1 MASGQEQSVPV
12 KRGHASVDVLVVG
25 SGVAGLAAALEAA
38 RGGARVNVLE
48 CEATYGGASILS
60 GGGCCIVGS
69 PVQESCGILDDPHL
83 ALTDWTKRGGGA
95 ADLDWADRYLRAS
108 RAEVYDW
115 LAELG
120 VGWEPR
126 LVWQAGNTVPR
137 WHKPRGGGGA
147 VMAALRRELDRLCG
161 RGGVRVNASAR
172 RLVTRG
178 PDVVG
183 VELESDGSTEVLS
196 APATIVATGGF
207 VSNRA
212 MLAEQARHYGPLPHL
227 LSGSGPSTLGRGH
240 RLLAEVG
247 AQFSHMSLIW
257 FYPVGT
263 PDPVDPAGR
272 RGLMVRG
279 VRDEVWVN
287 AEGRRFCDEHQ
298 RGHSEGGSAL
308 LNQPGQ
314 FSWGIIDAVGIED
327 LVLANNGY
335 YGDSENTI
343 PSRRLEFLTGS
354 SHVRRADSIEDLAR
368 AIGVASA
375 ALVQT
380 IASYNHAIAARLPA
394 DPQTGKDL
402 RDARPIN
409 QPPYTAIRYQP
420 LAQKNLGGVLTD
432 LHCAVLTADSVPV
445 PGLYAA
451 GEVAGMAGGHINGA
465 SGLEGTMFGPCLY
478 SGRVAGAAAVGK
490 SVR

>member
-1 MASGQEQSVPV
+1 MNRGQA
-12 KRGHASVDVLVVG
+12 RTGFDVLVVG
-25 SGVAGLAAALEAA
+25 SGVAGLAAGLEAA
-38 RGGARVNVLE
+38 RGGARVRVLE
-48 CEATYGGASILS
+48 SEATYGGASILS

-69 PVQESCGILDDPHL
+69 PVQRSWGVVDDPEVAL
-83 ALTDWTKRGGGA
+83 ADWADRGGGA

-108 RAEVYDW
+108 RAEVYEW
-115 LAELG
+115 LAGLG

-147 VMAALRRELDRLCG
+147 VMAALRGELDRLSG
-161 RGGVRVNASAR
+161 PGSVRVNVTAR
-172 RLVTRG
+172 RLVRSG
-178 PDVVG
+178 ASVIG
-183 VELESDGSTEVLS
+183 VEAESGGSTEILS

-212 MLAEQARHYGPLPHL
+212 MLAKQARTYGPLPHL

-240 RLLAEVG
+240 RLLADVG
-247 AQFSHMSLIW
+247 AQFCNMSLIW

-263 PDPVDPAGR
+263 PDPADPAGC

-279 VRDEVWVN
+279 IRDEVWVN
-287 AEGRRFCDEHQ
+287 AAGRRFCDEHQ

-314 FSWGIIDAVGIED
+314 FSWGIVDAAGSQD
-327 LVLANNGY
+327 LVLANNSY

-343 PSRRLEFLTGS
+343 PSRRLEFLAGS
-354 SHVRRADSIEDLAR
+354 PHVRRADSIVDLAR
-368 AIGVASA
+368 AIQVAPA
-375 ALVQT
+375 TLVRT
-380 IASYNHAIAARLPA
+380 MTSYNHAIAVGLPA
-394 DPQTGKDL
+394 DPETGKDL
-402 RDARPIN
+402 RGARPIS

-490 SVR
+490 AV

>member
-1 MASGQEQSVPV
+1 M
-12 KRGHASVDVLVVG
+12 
-25 SGVAGLAAALEAA
+25 
-38 RGGARVNVLE
+38 
-48 CEATYGGASILS
+48 LS

-69 PVQESCGILDDPHL
+69 PVQQSHGIADDPEL
-83 ALTDWTKRGGGA
+83 ALADWANRGGGG

-108 RAEVYDW
+108 RVEVYDW
-115 LAELG
+115 LEELG
-120 VGWEPR
+120 VVWEPR

-147 VMAALRRELDRLCG
+147 VMAALRSELDRLGG
-161 RGGVRVNASAR
+161 RGSVRVNATAR
-172 RLVTRG
+172 RLVG
-178 PDVVG
+178 GGSNVVG
-183 VELESDGSTEVLS
+183 VEVESGGSTEVLS
-196 APATIVATGGF
+196 ARATIVATGGF

-212 MLAEQARHYGPLPHL
+212 MLAEHGAQYGPLPNL

-247 AQFSHMSLIW
+247 AHFSNMSLIW

-263 PDPVDPAGR
+263 PDPVDPTGC

-279 VRDEVWVN
+279 IRDEVWVN

-314 FSWGIIDAVGIED
+314 FSWGIVDTAGIQG

-343 PSRRLEFLTGS
+343 PSRRLDFLTES
-354 SHVRRADSIEDLAR
+354 PHVRRADSIEDLAH
-368 AIGVASA
+368 AIGVAPA
-375 ALVQT
+375 TLVCT
-380 IASYNHAIAARLPA
+380 MTSYNHAIAAGLPA
-394 DPQTGKDL
+394 DPETGKDL
-402 RDARPIN
+402 RGARPIS
-409 QPPYTAIRYQP
+409 QPPYTAIRYRP

-432 LHCAVLTADSVPV
+432 LHCAVLTADSTPV

-478 SGRVAGAAAVGK
+478 SGRVAGASALGKAV
-490 SVR
+490 R